1 MLETKIANIL
11 RIIRTRES
19 YKTEV
24 TYRIQYKWHGD
35 AIDDPSRRTK
45 FLLLLAITL
54 L

>member
-11 RIIRTRES
+11 RIMRTREP

-24 TYRIQYKWHGD
+24 TYRIRYKRHGD
-35 AIDDPSRRTK
+35 AIDDPSHRTEL
-45 FLLLLAITL
+45 LLLLAITL